1 MGCGLGRGER
11 GGEMMNESTD
21 MLSSVLILVARKLK
35 RGVKREVILGLR
47 GLAGKIERALN
58 VNVPRRD

>member
-1 MGCGLGRGER
+1 
-11 GGEMMNESTD
+11 MMNESTD